1 MADLKTLDI
10 AYLGQPF
17 VNGST
22 STIFDLSTL
31 DFAYLGQPFV
41 AGTTMGGEI
50 GPPAVVPSG
59 HIKRMLGIDF
69 AHAKRIGG
77 VNVAN
82 VKAFAGVNNY

>member
-1 MADLKTLDI
+1 MADLKTLDV
-10 AYLGQPF
+10 AFLGQPF
-17 VNGST
+17 INGKT
-22 STIFDLSTL
+22 SLSLDLSTL

-59 HIKRMLGIDF
+59 HIKKMLGIDF

-77 VNVAN
+77 IGIDRVMM
-82 VKAFAGVNNY
+82 FAGIVN

>member
-10 AYLGQPF
+10 AFLGQPF
-17 VNGST
+17 VTGAT
-22 STIFDLSTL
+22 AVKFDLSTL
-31 DFAYLGQPFV
+31 DYAYLGLPFV

-59 HIKRMLGIDF
+59 HLKRMLGIDF

-77 VNVAN
+77 IGIDRVMM
-82 VKAFAGVNNY
+82 FAGIVN

>member
-10 AYLGQPF
+10 AFLGQPF
-17 VNGST
+17 VNGKT
-22 STIFDLSTL
+22 AQGIDLSTL
-31 DFAYLGQPFV
+31 DYAYLGQPFV

-50 GPPAVVPSG
+50 GPGAVVPSG

-77 VNVAN
+77 IGIDRVMM
-82 VKAFAGVNNY
+82 FAGIVN

>member
-10 AYLGQPF
+10 AFLGQPF
-17 VNGST
+17 VNGKT
-22 STIFDLSTL
+22 VQGIDLSTL
-31 DFAYLGQPFV
+31 DYAYLGQPFV

-50 GPPAVVPSG
+50 GPGAVVPSG

-77 VNVAN
+77 IGIDRVMM
-82 VKAFAGVNNY
+82 FAGIVN